1 MNFKIYLGD
10 IDKNEDFFNNM
21 SQNKFL
27 NLNKE
32 EIKNLKQDLDQDL
45 NPHTKQQ
52 IFNSGD
58 KQIGM
63 NSQNYQARP
72 KLSNINNALQS
83 NNLTHILGSAENENA
98 IIPPPQEI
106 IEKIK
111 FIFNSMS
118 KNNLVD
124 KSNEL
129 KNILSNENYVKWF
142 SNFFIVNRVSVEH
155 NNHIIYNELISLID
169 SKELNNLLIKDTI
182 AFIKKLLNSE
192 SIAKETKE
200 KNILKHLGSWLGIM
214 TLAKNRPILAKDL
227 DLKDLIFDAYE
238 NGKLGPIITF
248 VCKILE
254 HSVKTKVFHPKNPWI
269 QALLS
274 VLAELYFRPNLKTN
288 LKFEIDNIFKKLEL
302 DLAAYPQTRVLD
314 GIIVCKDSL
323 DFMKVINNILIRH
336 LIYFLFIKKFLKMIF
351 VYFSHQVK
359 VIPNLQR

>member
-1 MNFKIYLGD
+1 ME
-10 IDKNEDFFNNM
+10 KNEDFFNNIGP
-21 SQNKFL
+21 NKFN
-27 NLNKE
+27 NLNKD
-32 EIKNLKQDLDQDL
+32 EIKNLKQDLDQDV
-45 NPHTKQQ
+45 NSHIKQQ
-52 IFNSGD
+52 NFNSGD
-58 KQIGM
+58 KLSNM
-63 NSQNYQARP
+63 NSQNYQLRP
-72 KLSNINNALQS
+72 KLSNINNMQS
-83 NNLTHILGSAENENA
+83 SNLTQILGSAENENA
-98 IIPPPQEI
+98 VIPPPQEV

-118 KNNLVD
+118 KNNLVE

-129 KNILSNENYVKWF
+129 KSILNNENYVKWF

-155 NNHIIYNELISLID
+155 NNHVIYNELISLID

-182 AFIKKLLNSE
+182 IFIKKLLNSE
-192 SIAKETKE
+192 NIAKETKE

-214 TLAKNRPILAKDL
+214 NLAKNRPILAKDL

-269 QALLS
+269 QALVS

-302 DLAAYPQTRVLD
+302 ELATYPQTRVLD
-314 GIIVCKDSL
+314 GIIICKDSV
-323 DFMKVINNILIRH
+323 D
-336 LIYFLFIKKFLKMIF
+336 FLKVFF
-351 VYFSHQVK
+351 VFNKSY
-359 VIPNLQR
+359 

>member
-1 MNFKIYLGD
+1 M
-10 IDKNEDFFNNM
+10 DKTEDFFNNM
-21 SQNKFL
+21 GPNKFN

-45 NPHTKQQ
+45 NPHLKQQ
-52 IFNSGD
+52 QQQFNSGGD
-58 KQIGM
+58 KQS
-63 NSQNYQARP
+63 NNLNAQSYQSRP
-72 KLSNINNALQS
+72 KLSNINNMQS
-83 NNLTHILGSAENENA
+83 SNLSQILGSAENENT
-98 IIPPPQEI
+98 ILPPPHDVI
-106 IEKIK
+106 DKIK
-111 FIFNSMS
+111 FTFNSMS

-129 KNILSNENYVKWF
+129 KIIMTNENYMKWF

-182 AFIKKLLNSE
+182 IFIKKLLNSE
-192 SIAKETKE
+192 NIAKETKE
-200 KNILKHLGSWLGIM
+200 KNLLKHLGSWLGIM

-227 DLKDLIFDAYE
+227 DLKELIFDAYE
-238 NGKLGPIITF
+238 NGRLGPIITF

-274 VLAELYFRPNLKTN
+274 VMAELHYRPNLKNN
-288 LKFEIDNIFKKLEL
+288 LKFEIDNIYKKLEL
-302 DLAAYPQTRVLD
+302 ELSTYPQTRVLD

-323 DFMKVINNILIRH
+323 DFLKVN
-336 LIYFLFIKKFLKMIF
+336 FFFF
-351 VYFSHQVK
+351 
-359 VIPNLQR
+359 